1 MSIFVFLQINNQYML
16 KDNEPASH
24 GLVKIEQTPL
34 RPDRQNCRVLIRLMP
49 KSRRLRLSP
58 RCPPAPTTGAP
69 PFGHPDRRR
78 Y

>member
-34 RPDRQNCRVLIRLMP
+34 RPDRQNCRVFDPAHAEIQTAP
-49 KSRRLRLSP
+49 VVSP
-58 RCPPAPTTGAP
+58 LPPGPDNRSTTFWSP
-69 PFGHPDRRR
+69 
-78 Y
+78 